1 MLIQNASAK
10 MSGHFGICIN
20 RFMRAHVPVQWFK
33 LLTVI
38 FHCGDKRLFKEKVFA
53 NCIDMYFQRWIYL
66 SGTGQNVSK

>member
-10 MSGHFGICIN
+10 MSGHFGVCIN
-20 RFMRAHVPVQWFK
+20 MFMCAHVHVRWFK

-53 NCIDMYFQRWIYL
+53 NSIDINFLI
-66 SGTGQNVSK
+66 N